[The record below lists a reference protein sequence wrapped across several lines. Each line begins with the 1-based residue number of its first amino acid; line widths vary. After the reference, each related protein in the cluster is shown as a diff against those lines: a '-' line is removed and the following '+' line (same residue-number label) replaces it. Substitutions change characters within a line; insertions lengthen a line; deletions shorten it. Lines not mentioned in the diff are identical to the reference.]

1 MDDDGEA
8 VNAGPAMGP
17 VYELWENALEKLKI
31 LHYETGFCSKG
42 RRPFSRVHFV
52 YPGSNP
58 GVQFEEFVDICAWMC
73 SVVSR
78 DEIFKR
84 DQYDDPNTVVN
95 KLLLALRQL
104 GFNLSFPSQKLKSA
118 HGEVV
123 CGVLDFLADKA
134 LAARHFQWGT
144 PVYAETVGD
153 GDQQMQ
159 MDDEAGEGEIEDEV
173 AGGLT
178 DDVAY
183 EEAARNEITEMSLDN
198 SAHNIMQALVDPVE
212 WKTELERVGPKLKV
226 NQTLAANEWRAH
238 VDQTISNKSHIDRV
252 LGENLGD
259 LQLMNRCV
267 GSGGVCQA
275 VPDTQTSII
284 FFSNPLL
291 TYRATFRPQV
301 HRRGAE
307 SHDY

>member
-1 MDDDGEA
+1 MDEDGEGLPL
-8 VNAGPAMGP
+8 GPPMGP
-17 VYELWENALEKLKI
+17 IYELWENALEKLKI

-52 YPGSNP
+52 FPGSNP
-58 GVQFEEFVDICAWMC
+58 GVQFEEFVDVCAWLC

-78 DEIFKR
+78 DGDIFKR

-104 GFNLSFPSQKLKSA
+104 GFSLSFPAQKLKTA
-118 HGEVV
+118 HGEAV

-134 LAARHFQWGT
+134 LAARSFKWAA
-144 PVYAETVGD
+144 PIYAETA
-153 GDQQMQ
+153 
-159 MDDEAGEGEIEDEV
+159 EAGEQQQAQLDEEEGDGEIEDEV
-173 AGGLT
+173 AGGVS

-183 EEAARNEITEMSLDN
+183 EEAARTETAEMSLDN
-198 SAHNIMQALVDPVE
+198 SAHNILQALVDPVE

-238 VDQTISNKSHIDRV
+238 VDQTVTNKGHIDRV

-267 GSGGVCQA
+267 RQA
-275 VPDTQTSII
+275 DEPYTNQLLPFSLHPHARSI
-284 FFSNPLL
+284 
-291 TYRATFRPQV
+291 
-301 HRRGAE
+301 
-307 SHDY
+307 